1 MSPGKRFCFLQQ
13 KKVEN
18 NKDTNREK
26 CRHQTWFKECM
37 YARTLSGININQL
50 SKIVKYIYIYIYQY
64 FQDRCKL
71 CPHCYQMSNPP
82 KYRSLIP
89 AVWVWKYGTGSVILP
104 VKICQVPEQKN
115 MGLSENRG
123 FPQNPM
129 VHHGLSISKIKTLG
143 EFSTHFHPFS
153 SPCVDDQWWP
163 NIMGRHTVR
172 PAPASAPSPSQ
183 AVPLSTS
190 GSTPAERPRPARRD
204 RRQSAAPHRETGA
217 AACRDLEECG
227 NPM

>member
-1 MSPGKRFCFLQQ
+1 MQTSDLVQRVHVCANTF
-13 KKVEN
+13 
-18 NKDTNREK
+18 
-26 CRHQTWFKECM
+26 RHQHSSIIKN
-37 YARTLSGININQL
+37 SQ
-50 SKIVKYIYIYIYQY
+50 IYIYIYQY

-153 SPCVDDQWWP
+153 SIFITMVIFWGILKKKNANVWMTNDDQISWEDTPWD
-163 NIMGRHTVR
+163 RHLHQRLHQARRCRCQRLGQLLRSAHALRGVTGGSPRRRTVR
-172 PAPASAPSPSQ
+172 PELPPAVIWRNVGIQ
-183 AVPLSTS
+183 CK
-190 GSTPAERPRPARRD
+190 
-204 RRQSAAPHRETGA
+204 
-217 AACRDLEECG
+217 ACV
-227 NPM
+227 NPW

>member
-1 MSPGKRFCFLQQ
+1 
-13 KKVEN
+13 
-18 NKDTNREK
+18 
-26 CRHQTWFKECM
+26 M
-37 YARTLSGININQL
+37 YARTLSGINIHQL
-50 SKIVKYIYIYIYQY
+50 SKIVKYIYIYQY

-115 MGLSENRG
+115 MGLSENRV

-153 SPCVDDQWWP
+153 SIFITMVIFWGILKKKMPMCGWP
-163 NIMGRHTVR
+163 MMTKYHGKT
-172 PAPASAPSPSQ
+172 
-183 AVPLSTS
+183 
-190 GSTPAERPRPARRD
+190 
-204 RRQSAAPHRETGA
+204 HRETGTCISVFTKPGGA
-217 AACRDLEECG
+217 AVNVWVNSCGAPTPCAAWPAAVRGAAPWDRSCRLPWSGGMWES
-227 NPM
+227 NVKHA

>member
-1 MSPGKRFCFLQQ
+1 MAMLNNQMVIREIGKKWALGNVFVFCNK

-18 NKDTNREK
+18 NKDTNRK
-26 CRHQTWFKECM
+26 KMQTSDLVQRVHVCANTFRHQHSSIIKNSQI
-37 YARTLSGININQL
+37 YIL
-50 SKIVKYIYIYIYQY
+50 YIYFF

-129 VHHGLSISKIKTLG
+129 VHHGLSISKINRRKFRSETSDNMDSWKA
-143 EFSTHFHPFS
+143 E
-153 SPCVDDQWWP
+153 
-163 NIMGRHTVR
+163 VR
-172 PAPASAPSPSQ
+172 R
-183 AVPLSTS
+183 V
-190 GSTPAERPRPARRD
+190 RRD
-204 RRQSAAPHRETGA
+204 KIRRKKR
-217 AACRDLEECG
+217 
-227 NPM
+227 

>member
-1 MSPGKRFCFLQQ
+1 MQTSDLVQRVHVCANTF
-13 KKVEN
+13 
-18 NKDTNREK
+18 
-26 CRHQTWFKECM
+26 RHQHSSIIKN
-37 YARTLSGININQL
+37 SQ
-50 SKIVKYIYIYIYQY
+50 IYIYIYQY

-153 SPCVDDQWWP
+153 SIFITMVIFWGILKKKKCQCVDDQWWP